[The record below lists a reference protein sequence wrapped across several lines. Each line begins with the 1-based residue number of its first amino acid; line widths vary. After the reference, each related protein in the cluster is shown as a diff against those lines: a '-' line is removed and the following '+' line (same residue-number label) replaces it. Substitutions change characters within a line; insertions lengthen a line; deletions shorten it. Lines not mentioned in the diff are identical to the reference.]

1 MKTTTNPPGL
11 RRVMYCITSKSGQF
25 LINLASDGPV
35 FSPMASEALATRH
48 AWMNSATAVEHL
60 RETLRLFPGVP
71 LGIGLLDLEAT
82 TPGNWRVASTQC
94 YGFTQSNEPLIS

>member
-1 MKTTTNPPGL
+1 MKTTANTQQL

-35 FSPMASEALATRH
+35 FSPMASEALMTNH
-48 AWMNSATAVEHL
+48 AWMDSATAAQRL
-60 RETLRLFPGVP
+60 RETLRLFPGVS
-71 LGIGLLDLEAT
+71 LGIGLLELEAT
-82 TPGNWRVASTQC
+82 TPGNWRVASTQS